1 MKPYLLFPSAFKII
15 GFILLVPGFILAY
28 SYLFQNNAGNTIS
41 NRVPLGIIWPGS
53 SGYTD
58 ESAITFVII
67 GLLFIGFS
75 RLRNERDVTHKIR
88 LKALYWA
95 VIVNC
100 LWIALFW
107 MLMFLKDLINI
118 PFLQH
123 LNTSVTVV
131 YNLFILLILFIGRF
145 YYLFYRYAKSRKRI
159 ALHFLPYKPHNVVGK
174 VGVAFFLIIVISSTF
189 IKIDDKFASLL
200 YLLPAFLLLWIASWN
215 KRRTDEVIIIRL
227 KAMQIAVYINYFF
240 FIMATWVFYNINY
253 LVIMFFGLLSL
264 QIIFLITF
272 YVMVY
277 GNTKTLNPLN
287 AS

>member
-1 MKPYLLFPSAFKII
+1 MKPYLLFPPAFKII

-28 SYLFQNNAGNTIS
+28 SYLFQNNAGSAIS
-41 NRVPLGIIWPGS
+41 SRAPLGFNWPAGN
-53 SGYTD
+53 GYTD
-58 ESAITFVII
+58 ESATTFLII
-67 GLLFIGFS
+67 GFLLIGFS
-75 RLRNERDVTHKIR
+75 RLKNELDITHKIR

-107 MLMFLKDLINI
+107 MLMFLKDLISI
-118 PFLQH
+118 PLLQH
-123 LNTSVTVV
+123 LNASVTVV
-131 YNLFILLILFIGRF
+131 YNLYILLIIFIGRF
-145 YYLFYRYAKSRKRI
+145 YYLLYRYTKSRKRI

-174 VGVAFFLIIVISSTF
+174 VGVAFFLIIVITSTF

-200 YLLPAFLLLWIASWN
+200 YLLPAFLLLWIASWD

-227 KAMQIAVYINYFF
+227 RAMQIAVYINYFF
-240 FIMATWVFYNINY
+240 FIMATWIFYSINY

-277 GNTKTLNPLN
+277 GNTKTFNPLN
-287 AS
+287 AG